1 MKIDFRD
8 IFNISNAYKSFIH
21 IKTSMCVY
29 VSTFLIY
36 IFISSCIYNTVTEV
50 IPTCQSLWWNFFSQ
64 QNHQV
69 TNITPFLNWI
79 LN

>member
-1 MKIDFRD
+1 MKIDFID

-50 IPTCQSLWWNFFSQ
+50 IPTCQSL
-64 QNHQV
+64 
-69 TNITPFLNWI
+69 
-79 LN
+79 